1 MKSIK
6 SGNWNDSTTWD
17 NLTGTPEISLGH
29 TVLLNSAATVNAQNI
44 IVNGTWQK
52 RPGAHLKYTGIIERD
67 MTGGG
72 MVPLPKDF
80 GIWVVGTGKLDWQGT
95 AKNSWSNAIGSVGK
109 NSTSVTVKDA
119 TGWKVGDEI
128 EINPT
133 GKGARPDEEY
143 EERRIAS
150 IAGNTIHFNEPLLF
164 DHLQVKNWT
173 PEVLNLTRDINIE
186 GTPTGRTH
194 ILITSTAIQ
203 NIQYASFRHCGP
215 RKDLNGDG
223 VAELLLGRYA
233 IHFHHCGWVK
243 GTIVHGCV
251 CRDNGN
257 HAFVPHG
264 SHGIKMTDNIAY
276 NNIEMPFW
284 YDFAHSTHELIWDR
298 NIAVRTKYVSQ
309 SLAADV
315 DVPVADMPPTLGA
328 SNFSIGLGFGNS
340 CTRCVG
346 VGSNGDE
353 HASGDFIW
361 PADSESGPWFFED
374 NLSHSSTQSM
384 WNWDNSPIVHL
395 IRKFFAYNCKLG
407 LYHGAYVNNF
417 NFQDCEYYN
426 APLEIRANSNSS
438 YGQRYENITIDC
450 PDSDYCIITSSANK
464 EGFRPI
470 VFRNVK
476 FSGGIKGDVWVESQ
490 NIDGTIRLLK
500 NMDFI
505 NCGQPRFVFNPN
517 TWDNEVVRV
526 QDGAAAFK
534 ITKAGKVSIPL
545 FAPAVFGN
553 GDGINAKYFDKNGV
567 LVADRIDTALHFG
580 AWNDR
585 SGAYHTIVHDA
596 FTAVW
601 EFLLEPHHTE
611 EHDLTIETNA
621 SSVLTIEGKTL
632 NGEGTI
638 KVFMEI
644 GKKYPVKVTF
654 AGTGHNGISLKWSSP
669 SLQKFIAEE
678 YIQKSQLYS
687 GAAPT
692 PIIFKNIAKSKDFTR
707 NNCPAGST
715 GSVYTYGIAP
725 GTYSS
730 TISQADADSKA
741 DADITANGQNAANAN
756 GTCTVVP
763 LPNQIPTANAGQD
776 VTIVLPT
783 NSIKLIGTGAD
794 AEGPVTFRWTKVT
807 TLAGTILTPTA
818 KDTTVSSLVAG
829 VHTFRLTV
837 TDNKGAT
844 KTDDVN
850 VTVSPAPSP
859 GQREFNIPDKAGVF
873 ATFVLVSGYLKLK

>member
-17 NLTGTPEISLGH
+17 NLTGTPEISAGH
-29 TVLLNSAATVNAQNI
+29 TVLVNSTITVNAQNI
-44 IVNGTWQK
+44 IVNGTLQK

-95 AKNSWSNAIGSVGK
+95 AKNAWTNAIGSVSKGA
-109 NSTSVTVKDA
+109 TSVTVKDA
-119 TGWKVGDEI
+119 SGWKVNDEI

-133 GKGARPDEEY
+133 GKDARPDEEY

-150 IAGNTIHFNEPLLF
+150 IAGNTIHFNGPLLF
-164 DHLQVKNWT
+164 DHPQVKNWT

-194 ILITSTAIQ
+194 ILITSTAVQ
-203 NIQYASFRHCGP
+203 NIQYASFRYMGP

-223 VAELLLGRYA
+223 VDELLLGRYA

-243 GTIVHGCV
+243 GSIVHGCV

-264 SHGIKMTDNIAY
+264 SHGIKMTDNISY
-276 NNIEMPFW
+276 NNIETPFW
-284 YDFAHSTHELIWDR
+284 FDAAHSTHELIWDR
-298 NIAVRTKYVSQ
+298 NIASRTKYVSQ

-315 DVPVADMPPTLGA
+315 DVPVSDMPPTLGVSSFA
-328 SNFSIGLGFGNS
+328 IGLGFGNR
-340 CTRCVG
+340 CTNCVG
-346 VGSNGDE
+346 VGTSGDE
-353 HASGDFIW
+353 HASGDFPW
-361 PADSESGPWFFED
+361 PADSESGPWFFEN
-374 NLSHSSTQSM
+374 NLSHSSTTAM

-450 PDSDYCIITSSANK
+450 PDSDYCIINSSANAI
-464 EGFRPI
+464 GFRPI

-476 FSGGIKGDVWVESQ
+476 FSGGIKGDVWVESI
-490 NIDGTIRLLK
+490 NIDGTTRLLK

-505 NCGQPRFVFNPN
+505 NCGQPRFVFNPA
-517 TWDNEVVRV
+517 TWDNETIRV
-526 QDGAAAFK
+526 QDGSTAFK
-534 ITKAGKVSIPL
+534 ITKAGKTSIPL
-545 FAPAVFGN
+545 FAPAAFGN
-553 GDGINAKYFDKNGV
+553 GDGIRAKYFDKNGV

-585 SGAYHTIVHDA
+585 GGAYHTIVRDA

-601 EFLLEPHHTE
+601 EFLLNPHHTE
-611 EHDLTIETNA
+611 EHDLSIETNG

-632 NGEGTI
+632 TNEGTV

-644 GKKYPVKVTF
+644 GKKYPAKVTF
-654 AGTGHNGISLKWSSP
+654 AGTGANAISLKWGSP
-669 SLQKFIAEE
+669 SLQKFIAGGE

-687 GAAPT
+687 GVVAPPPPPPT
-692 PIIFKNIAKSKDFTR
+692 VYKSVHKSQTFTR
-707 NNCPAGST
+707 NNCPSGST
-715 GSVYTYGIAP
+715 GSVYTYTVDAGQFE
-725 GTYSS
+725 S
-730 TISQADADSKA
+730 TISQADADKKA
-741 DADITANGQNAANAN
+741 TDDIAARGQAQANLF
-756 GTCTVVP
+756 GTCTPIVVP
-763 LPNQIPTANAGQD
+763 PPPPPPTPIINAVYKGYLD
-776 VTIVLPT
+776 ITTNVTGDYRIT
-783 NSIKLIGTGAD
+783 NYYNNITPYK
-794 AEGPVTFRWTKVT
+794 
-807 TLAGTILTPTA
+807 AG
-818 KDTTVSSLVAG
+818 SLVVG
-829 VHTFRLTV
+829 LNRIDISTV
-837 TDNKGAT
+837 TQDTIYLWVANKRII
-844 KTDDVN
+844 K
-850 VTVSPAPSP
+850 
-859 GQREFNIPDKAGVF
+859 I
-873 ATFVLVSGYLKLK
+873 LK